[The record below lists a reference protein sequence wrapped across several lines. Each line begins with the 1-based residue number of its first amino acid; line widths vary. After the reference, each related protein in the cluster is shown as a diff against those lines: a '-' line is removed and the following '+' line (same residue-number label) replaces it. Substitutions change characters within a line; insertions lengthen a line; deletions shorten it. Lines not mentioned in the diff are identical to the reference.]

1 MSELRIGKPY
11 ITHDNSKT
19 RLNTELYLDGCKIY
33 NVWYEFAGEY
43 KNYICCERADGILLN
58 VLLYAMEHGYDI
70 RCDVPLS
77 ERLYYQLTT
86 YLIPAI
92 SSHIDEYR
100 QISIHA
106 DLSGEVIE
114 NVNGVGASLSGGVD
128 SFYTLFKHYN
138 RPEKRYNITHLTFF
152 NAGAS
157 GEYGGDEARN
167 RYLERIDWIKGVAT
181 KLNLKLVTVDTN
193 INEFLQENHEATHT
207 FRTLS
212 LVFLLQKL
220 FSVYYFASGVPFESF
235 AYKYFD
241 TAPYDLLSAKCL
253 STDNL
258 TIYISGGEVNRLEKI
273 RYIADFPLTYEY
285 LNVCVSEAVNCS
297 KCAKCQRT
305 MMELYTLGM
314 LDKYAKV
321 FDVDYFQRHKKDYL
335 YSTVVNKLEYDWI
348 DIYPILKKRGEFPV
362 PVRMRAAARNVY
374 NIARRQLASV
384 PLLKKLYRNFIKRG

>member
-1 MSELRIGKPY
+1 MSELQIGKPY
-11 ITHDNSKT
+11 ITHHASKV
-19 RLNTELYLDGCKIY
+19 RLNAELYLDGSKIY
-33 NVWYEFAGEY
+33 DVWYEFDEDY
-43 KNYICCERADGILLN
+43 EKYLCCERVDGIVLN

-70 RCDVPLS
+70 RCDSPMS
-77 ERLYYQLTT
+77 ERLYYQITT
-86 YLIPAI
+86 YLIPEI
-92 SSHIDEYR
+92 SSHIREYSKVNIR
-100 QISIHA
+100 A
-106 DLSGEVIE
+106 KLSSDVIDTA
-114 NVNGVGASLSGGVD
+114 NGVGASLSGGVD
-128 SFYTLFKHYN
+128 SFYTLFKHYD

-157 GEYGGDEARN
+157 GQYGGDEARN
-167 RYLERIDWIKGVAT
+167 RYFERIEWIKGVAA

-193 INEFLQENHEATHT
+193 INEFLQEDHEATHT

-220 FSVYYFASGVPFESF
+220 FSVYYFASGFPFESF

-273 RYIADFPLTYEY
+273 RYIADIPMTYDY
-285 LNVCVSEAVNCS
+285 LNVCVSEAINCS

-321 FDVDYFQRHKKDYL
+321 FDVDYFQQHKKKYL
-335 YSTVVNKLEYDWI
+335 CSTVVNRHEYDWV
-348 DIYPILKKRGEFPV
+348 DIYPIIKDRGEISLDVYLRAGVKIAYKGIRGRLAAV
-362 PVRMRAAARNVY
+362 PM
-374 NIARRQLASV
+374 I
-384 PLLKKLYRNFIKRG
+384 KKLYRKYIKKD